1 MRQIHIKEWTAV
13 ALLTCGVIL
22 AFVSLLM
29 PPPGEIHESVLYIF
43 AQILI
48 YAGSIFG
55 IDAYI
60 RKSLSTT
67 LPAPRAFANAAPEGV
82 EKNVTDDTFLHK
94 HQREYEH
101 LQDPEHRRNPN
112 DRGDPEEED

>member
-1 MRQIHIKEWTAV
+1 MPWREISAYLLLISGIVMAFI
-13 ALLTCGVIL
+13 ALLI
-22 AFVSLLM
+22 
-29 PPPGEIHESVLYIF
+29 PPPGEIHDSVLYIF

-60 RKSLSTT
+60 HKSI
-67 LPAPRAFANAAPEGV
+67 N
-82 EKNVTDDTFLHK
+82 
-94 HQREYEH
+94 QRSRHEH

-112 DRGDPEEED
+112 DRGDPKEAD

>member
-60 RKSLSTT
+60 RKSI
-67 LPAPRAFANAAPEGV
+67 N
-82 EKNVTDDTFLHK
+82 
-94 HQREYEH
+94 QRSRHEH
-101 LQDPEHRRNPN
+101 FKDPEHRRNLN
-112 DRGDPEEED
+112 DRGDPEEAD

>member
-60 RKSLSTT
+60 RKVASPRPSPKEREKEECDVGET
-67 LPAPRAFANAAPEGV
+67 L
-82 EKNVTDDTFLHK
+82 
-94 HQREYEH
+94 
-101 LQDPEHRRNPN
+101 
-112 DRGDPEEED
+112 

>member
-13 ALLTCGVIL
+13 ALLTCGVLL

-60 RKSLSTT
+60 RKSLSPT
-67 LPAPRAFANAAPEGV
+67 LPHREGV

-101 LQDPEHRRNPN
+101 LQDPEHRRNSN

>member
-13 ALLTCGVIL
+13 ALLLCGVIL

-60 RKSLSTT
+60 RKSLSPT
-67 LPAPRAFANAAPEGV
+67 LPRREGV
-82 EKNVTDDTFLHK
+82 EKNVTEDTFLHK